1 MPYAHTPI
9 LPHKVYL
16 VPVKFVVVSRAV
28 VKGSDIFDKSC
39 IVKVLS
45 SKLTPI

>member
-1 MPYAHTPI
+1 MPI

-28 VKGSDIFDKSC
+28 VKGSDKFDKSC